1 MLTNASCTIYRRKYN
16 PSTKQDEWERQ
27 HISAVWWHHDT
38 KSSITTDGLKS
49 ADVLTVR
56 IWNVSVQVKKGDY
69 LVKGDCSV
77 QMQTVKD
84 LKNHEYFCVTGT
96 NYNTFGDNPHI
107 KVVAV

>member
-27 HISAVWWHHDT
+27 YISTVWWYLKT

-56 IWNVSVQVKKGDY
+56 IWDVSVQVKKGDY
-69 LVKGDCSV
+69 LVKGNCLV

-84 LKNHEYFCVTGT
+84 LKGYEYFCVTGA
-96 NYNTFGDNPHI
+96 NYNAFGDNPHI